1 VRGWLVI
8 APLAALLLP
17 TPAVAAPRSYAV
29 VIDKMKYGALPTGV
43 KVGDTIVWDNRDMFR
58 HTATARDG
66 SFNVDLVA
74 GAKDKIVL
82 RKAGAIAF
90 TCKYHPG
97 MHGVLQVA
105 K

>member
-1 VRGWLVI
+1 MRHHD
-8 APLAALLLP
+8 
-17 TPAVAAPRSYAV
+17 
-29 VIDKMKYGALPTGV
+29 DKMKYGALPSGL
-43 KVGDTIVWDNRDMFR
+43 KAGDTIVWDNRDMFR
-58 HTATARDG
+58 HTATAKDG

-74 GAKDKIVL
+74 GAKGKTVL

-97 MHGVLQVA
+97 MRGVLQVA

>member
-1 VRGWLVI
+1 MRGWLVI
-8 APLAALLLP
+8 GPLAALLLS
-17 TPAVAAPRSYAV
+17 PAAAAAPRSYTV
-29 VIDKMKYGALPTGV
+29 VIDKMRYGALPTGA
-43 KVGDTIVWDNRDMFR
+43 KVGDMIVWDNRDIFR
-58 HTATARDG
+58 HSATARDG

-74 GAKDKIVL
+74 GAKGKIVL

-97 MHGVLQVA
+97 MHGVLQVG